1 MYKLYRYTV
10 VYRSYNKNTPASSEF
25 KLRSF
30 YFLDYSSAQSEAVQI
45 MRSPVPSFIK
55 DKLIPKKSKGLEVK
69 SVAYVVESL
78 YVDDTTY
85 TGLLQSKAIK
95 GVVF

>member
-10 VYRSYNKNTPASSEF
+10 VYRSYNKNVPASSEF

-30 YFLDYSSAQSEAVQI
+30 YFLDYSSAQSEAVQM
-45 MRSPVPSFIK
+45 MRAPVPSFIK
-55 DKLIPKKSKGLEVK
+55 DKLVPKKSKDLEVK
-69 SVAYVVESL
+69 AVAYVVESL